1 MPRVTRTRQKIR
13 TTPTD
18 ISSAPVPLVDPSEEQ
33 TASRL
38 TKKEKRLEKHNKWMD
53 KMNQARQTKRQEQKQ
68 QGRETN
74 KSALIRGMRTLDDSL
89 REVRAEIVAN
99 HLLKLGNASTS
110 KNGSGGTTGN
120 SADRNSGSN
129 PKSRKARNKAAI
141 VEEKRFT
148 QVLAHPAF
156 KANPLATI
164 REHLSNTL
172 AQQQQQQQQ
181 QTPSS

>member
-1 MPRVTRTRQKIR
+1 
-13 TTPTD
+13 
-18 ISSAPVPLVDPSEEQ
+18 
-33 TASRL
+33 
-38 TKKEKRLEKHNKWMD
+38 
-53 KMNQARQTKRQEQKQ
+53 MNQARQTKRQEQKQ

-99 HLLKLGNASTS
+99 HLLKLGSASTS
-110 KNGSGGTTGN
+110 KQHGSGGATGN
-120 SADRNSGSN
+120 SAGRNSGSN

-181 QTPSS
+181 QQNSL